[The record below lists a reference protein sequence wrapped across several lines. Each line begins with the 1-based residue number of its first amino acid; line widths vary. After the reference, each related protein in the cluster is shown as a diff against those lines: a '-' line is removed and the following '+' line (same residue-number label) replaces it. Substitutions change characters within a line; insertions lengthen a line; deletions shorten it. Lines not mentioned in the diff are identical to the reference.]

1 MPLLAILLSVLGL
14 APFIVC
20 GLGALTPDA
29 GTASRMLAALV
40 GYAAVT
46 LAFAGGVHWG
56 FALQPQDRP
65 ADPFIERARLGLPV
79 VPALIGWA
87 ALLLLPVA
95 SWMALILLIAGYIGT
110 ALLEQQAAQREL
122 LPPRYIWVRWGFT
135 GVAVAMLVTVLT
147 LRLLGQTIVWF

>member
-14 APFIVC
+14 TPFIVC

-29 GTASRMLAALV
+29 GTASRMLGALI

-56 FALQPQDRP
+56 FALQPRDRP
-65 ADPFIERARLGLPV
+65 ADPVIERTRLGLPV
-79 VPALIGWA
+79 VPALIGWV
-87 ALLLLPVA
+87 ALLLAPVA
-95 SWMALILLIAGYIGT
+95 SWMALILLIAGYIAT
-110 ALLEQQAAQREL
+110 ALLEHQAARRDL

-135 GVAVAMLVTVLT
+135 GVAVALLVTVLT